1 MIPTTIA
8 PISGHHHRSGSYSQ
22 PQEHQGAAQNDHH
35 HPNHQQPLDGPY
47 PHFDTRGRPVPGVCF
62 FLLLSFLIDRAL
74 ILLLLKK
81 KVIQPARNK
90 PTDDEFFTYDDIEG
104 SRGEKKPDHEFL
116 KSHFYREGRLTE
128 DQALYIL
135 EHATKIFSTE
145 PNMVPVKSPV
155 TSAYCVLFFFLV
167 LSDFLNK
174 R

>member
-1 MIPTTIA
+1 MVHIHTLIPEDDQYLVYVFFFFFRFSSIA
-8 PISGHHHRSGSYSQ
+8 RSS
-22 PQEHQGAAQNDHH
+22 
-35 HPNHQQPLDGPY
+35 
-47 PHFDTRGRPVPGVCF
+47 FCF
-62 FLLLSFLIDRAL
+62 F
-74 ILLLLKK
+74 KK

>member
-74 ILLLLKK
+74 ILLLFLKK
-81 KVIQPARNK
+81 GYSTCQEQTYGRWVLHLWWYWRIKRRKETRSWIPQISFLSWRPIDGRPSFVYFGAR
-90 PTDDEFFTYDDIEG
+90 Y
-104 SRGEKKPDHEFL
+104 
-116 KSHFYREGRLTE
+116 
-128 DQALYIL
+128 Q
-135 EHATKIFSTE
+135 
-145 PNMVPVKSPV
+145 
-155 TSAYCVLFFFLV
+155 
-167 LSDFLNK
+167 DFLD
-174 R
+174 RA